1 MLEAGVENGSDD
13 GYVRF
18 HEAEAEARGEFH
30 CAECGY
36 GVIVHTRLP
45 ACPMCAGRLW
55 EQSSSSRRGRFGS
68 RTL

>member
-1 MLEAGVENGSDD
+1 MLEAGIENESSDEF
-13 GYVRF
+13 VRVQK
-18 HEAEAEARGEFH
+18 AEEKARGEYH

-55 EQSSSSRRGRFGS
+55 EQSTWSRARRV
-68 RTL
+68 L